1 MKITKNS
8 VVTIEWEIFD
18 LDNNLI
24 EKSPTP
30 YSYLQG
36 GYRGI
41 MPMVKEQLYDK
52 TVGDIVDIKL
62 APADAFGEIDEDLIF
77 VDQLDNLPGKK
88 DDIYV
93 GLLLEVK
100 DRKTGKVRIY
110 RVTDVSDNKAV
121 IDGNH
126 PLAGLHIRFKA
137 AVKDI
142 RPATA
147 KELKRGSVEE

>member
-1 MKITKNS
+1 MKTLFLLNS
-8 VVTIEWEIFD
+8 WIIF
-18 LDNNLI
+18 
-24 EKSPTP
+24 
-30 YSYLQG
+30 
-36 GYRGI
+36 R
-41 MPMVKEQLYDK
+41 
-52 TVGDIVDIKL
+52 
-62 APADAFGEIDEDLIF
+62 A
-77 VDQLDNLPGKK
+77 KK

-93 GLLLEVK
+93 GLLLAFE
-100 DRKTGKVRIY
+100 DRKTGEVRIY

-121 IDGNH
+121 VDANH

>member
-1 MKITKNS
+1 
-8 VVTIEWEIFD
+8 
-18 LDNNLI
+18 
-24 EKSPTP
+24 
-30 YSYLQG
+30 
-36 GYRGI
+36 

-77 VDQLDNLPGKK
+77 VDQLNNLPGKNCL
-88 DDIYV
+88 IYV

-121 IDGNH
+121 MDANH